1 VDVHG
6 AFDELARKLDYSMF
20 IVTVRTGA
28 QRAGCLVGFG
38 CQTSIAPPRFL
49 ICLSRNN
56 HTYRVAAGADLIA
69 VHAVPQHAQE
79 LARLFGSCC
88 SEEVD
93 KFARCAWLPGPGEV
107 PILQECGN
115 WFVGRVLVQL
125 DFGDHVG
132 FLLDPIAAQQARESY
147 FTFDQAKGIEPGHPA

>member
-1 VDVHG
+1 
-6 AFDELARKLDYSMF
+6 
-20 IVTVRTGA
+20 
-28 QRAGCLVGFG
+28 VGFG

-93 KFARCAWLPGPGEV
+93 KFACCAWLPGPGEV

-115 WFVGRVLVQL
+115 WFVGRVLEQL

-132 FLLDPIAAQQARESY
+132 FLLDPIAAQEAPDPY
-147 FTFDQAKGIEPGHPA
+147 FTFAQTKGIEPGHPA